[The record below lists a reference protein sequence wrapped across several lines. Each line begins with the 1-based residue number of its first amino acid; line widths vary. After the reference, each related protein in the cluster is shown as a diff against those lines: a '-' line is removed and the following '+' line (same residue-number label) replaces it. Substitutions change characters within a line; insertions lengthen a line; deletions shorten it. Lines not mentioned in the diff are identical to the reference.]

1 MFHNLCFHNSMHF
14 LYSPGQMS
22 IRKMLLDIMLFHG
35 GPHKNV
41 KSGLYCVCVCVC
53 AYIYSCFD
61 SEYEIFSLN

>member
-1 MFHNLCFHNSMHF
+1 MFNILFFHNSVHF
-14 LYSPGQMS
+14 LCGPGQMP
-22 IRKMLLDIMLFHG
+22 IREMFLDFLLFQD

-53 AYIYSCFD
+53 VYLCFD